1 MRFERQELRPYAEPT
16 SANDLKIG
24 SVYFFLNFVDDALLL
39 PSMEPVVFIGR
50 NLEANDK
57 TRVYFQD
64 ADSYRQGVR
73 YESSDKNENATIYS
87 GSENE
92 IGHVFEYDHALDE
105 LIRCSLR
112 RNSTRSAE

>member
-16 SANDLKIG
+16 SASDLEVG
-24 SVYFFLNFVDDALLL
+24 SVYFFLNFIDDALLL
-39 PSMEPVVFIGR
+39 PTMEPVVFIGK
-50 NLEANDK
+50 NLELDDEAM
-57 TRVYFQD
+57 VYFQD
-64 ADSYRQGVR
+64 ANSYQHGVR
-73 YESSDKNENATIYS
+73 YASSGKNENLTIYS

-112 RNSTRSAE
+112 RTKDMER